1 MYFVYFCA
9 ILDGI
14 EEKMS
19 MENLIGDNIMSK
31 RPKKEKGVEKT
42 IYFANIS
49 CPNFEQFTIDGSSRK
64 ASLSSIIKESFNINN
79 NNYDSK
85 NQFFSFVF
93 EGKSYAFKILEDD
106 ANSLFGQLSTE
117 KEYNDILEEYKSDD
131 NKTLKYL
138 IIKSFTFFYIDK
150 NKKAL
155 VYIGHKNLKNTIK
168 IFVKY
173 FEKYSNENVIIKF
186 YGDNN
191 LIEKINKSQKLKSI
205 DFQIADTGEIS
216 KTIDQTLSWD
226 RNINNFIINIKIK
239 HPTKPYVKQMLSDKN
254 KYQKIAKPVIKF
266 QDETFNDYVSHL
278 FEEYFTIKETIY
290 ISQIDINGFSKIK
303 DTLINATTKFMG

>member
-1 MYFVYFCA
+1 
-9 ILDGI
+9 
-14 EEKMS
+14 
-19 MENLIGDNIMSK
+19 MENLVGDNIMSK

-49 CPNFEQFTIDGSSRK
+49 CPNFEQFTIDGLSRK
-64 ASLSSIIKESFNINN
+64 TSLSSIIKNSFNINN
-79 NNYDSK
+79 DNYDSK
-85 NQFFSFVF
+85 NQYFSFTF
-93 EGKSYAFKILEDD
+93 EGKSYAFKVLEDD
-106 ANSLFGQLSTE
+106 ESSLFGQLSTE

-131 NKTLKYL
+131 NKTLKSL

-150 NKKAL
+150 NKRTL

-186 YGDNN
+186 YGDKN

-226 RNINNFIINIKIK
+226 RNINNFIINIKVK
-239 HPTKPYVKQMLSDKN
+239 HPTKPYVKQMLSDKD

-278 FEEYFTIKETIY
+278 FEEYFTVKETIY
-290 ISQIDINGFSKIK
+290 ISQIDINGFNKIK
-303 DTLINATTKFMG
+303 EKLINATTKFME

>member
-1 MYFVYFCA
+1 
-9 ILDGI
+9 
-14 EEKMS
+14 
-19 MENLIGDNIMSK
+19 MENLVGDNIMSK
-31 RPKKEKGVEKT
+31 RPKKEKGVEKA
-42 IYFANIS
+42 IYFANFS
-49 CPNFEQFTIDGSSRK
+49 CPNFEQFTIDGLSRK
-64 ASLSSIIKESFNINN
+64 TSLSSIIKNSFNINN
-79 NNYDSK
+79 DNYDSK
-85 NQFFSFVF
+85 NQYFSFVF
-93 EGKSYAFKILEDD
+93 EGKSYAFKVLEDD
-106 ANSLFGQLSTE
+106 ENCLFGQLSTE

-131 NKTLKYL
+131 NKTLKSL

-150 NKKAL
+150 NKRTL

-186 YGDNN
+186 YGDKN

-226 RNINNFIINIKIK
+226 RNINNFIINIKVK
-239 HPTKPYVKQMLSDKN
+239 HPTKPYVKQILADKT

-278 FEEYFTIKETIY
+278 FEEYFTVKETIY

-303 DTLINATTKFMG
+303 DKLIDATKKFME

>member
-1 MYFVYFCA
+1 
-9 ILDGI
+9 
-14 EEKMS
+14 
-19 MENLIGDNIMSK
+19 MENLVGDNIMSK
-31 RPKKEKGVEKT
+31 RPKKEKGVEKA

-49 CPNFEQFTIDGSSRK
+49 CPNFEQFTIDGLSRK
-64 ASLSSIIKESFNINN
+64 TSLSSIIKNSFNINN
-79 NNYDSK
+79 DNYDSK
-85 NQFFSFVF
+85 NQYFSFVF
-93 EGKSYAFKILEDD
+93 EGKSYAFKVLEDD
-106 ANSLFGQLSTE
+106 KNCLFGQLSTE

-131 NKTLKYL
+131 NKTLKSL

-150 NKKAL
+150 NKRTL

-186 YGDNN
+186 YGDKN

-226 RNINNFIINIKIK
+226 RNINNFIINIKVK
-239 HPTKPYVKQMLSDKN
+239 HPTKPYVKQILADKT

-278 FEEYFTIKETIY
+278 FEEYFTVKETIY

-303 DTLINATTKFMG
+303 DKLIDATKKFME

>member
-1 MYFVYFCA
+1 
-9 ILDGI
+9 
-14 EEKMS
+14 

>member
-1 MYFVYFCA
+1 
-9 ILDGI
+9 
-14 EEKMS
+14 
-19 MENLIGDNIMSK
+19 MENLVGDNVVSK
-31 RPKKEKGVEKT
+31 KPKKEKGVEKA

-49 CPNFEQFTIDGSSRK
+49 CSNFEQFTIDGLSRK
-64 ASLSSIIKESFNINN
+64 TSLSSIIEKSFNISND
-79 NNYDSK
+79 NYDSK
-85 NQFFSFVF
+85 NQYFYFVF
-93 EGKSYAFKILEDD
+93 ESKSYAFKVLEDD
-106 ANSLFGQLSTE
+106 ESSIFGQLSTE

-131 NKTLKYL
+131 NKTLKSL

-150 NKKAL
+150 NRKTL

-173 FEKYSNENVIIKF
+173 FEKYSNENVAIKF
-186 YGDNN
+186 YGDKN

-205 DFQIADTGEIS
+205 DFQIADAGEIS

-226 RNINNFIINIKIK
+226 RSINNFIINIKVK
-239 HPTKPYVKQMLSDKN
+239 HPTKPYVKQMLADKN

-278 FEEYFTIKETIY
+278 FEEYFTVKETIY

-303 DTLINATTKFMG
+303 EKLINATNKFME